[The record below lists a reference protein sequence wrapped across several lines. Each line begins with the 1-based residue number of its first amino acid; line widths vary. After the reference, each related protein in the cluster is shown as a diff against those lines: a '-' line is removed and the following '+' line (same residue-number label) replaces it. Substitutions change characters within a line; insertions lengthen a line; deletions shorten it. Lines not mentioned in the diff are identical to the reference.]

1 MKRANWI
8 LCLFVMCVSMS
19 QIFAQRKTAT
29 TPTVTA
35 IRSTT
40 TDIGTVHHGSTLE
53 PPRAIEFK
61 EGAVSSAQF
70 DANIRTYF
78 NIPADYSFTETESS
92 TDQLGIRHRYL
103 QQYYKGVVIEGMGYR
118 VHEKNGFVKSAN
130 GRSTRNIRLDL
141 QTRLGE
147 KQALSI
153 ATDYLKTKDTTIRAG
168 KKLITSKEFTY
179 TPESFALAFQFDM
192 DVSLIEQWRISI
204 DARTGE
210 VINKV
215 SLVNSCFHE
224 NEKEV
229 PPLPYT
235 TGTGLTRYYGQKNIR
250 IEKFDDGSARL
261 VGQTENGGML
271 QTYTYNNASVLAWF
285 FGFNVPLY
293 NISSSTTNFIEP
305 YHKSAVSVQWAAEQ
319 AYEYYFKK
327 LNRRSF
333 DNNNSTIEMLVNV
346 DVGMNNAFWSR
357 NTLLFGDGSDNN
369 PLVEL
374 DVVSHELTHGVTQFE
389 ASLQY
394 YNESG
399 ALNESFSDIF
409 AKAIEFDT
417 FGDTATW
424 QLAKYYRAG
433 GLRDFSNPNLKNQPD
448 TWLGDMWYTGY
459 DDNGGVHYNSG
470 VQNFWYYLLCEGGS
484 GINDNEESY
493 SVQSIGMDAAT
504 KITYRN
510 LTEYLTYSSEY
521 LDSRI
526 GSLLAAADL
535 YGKNSV
541 IYQQVVNAWDAVGVI
556 DEPIITNLE
565 LFDITATTVKLKGS
579 LVPRADSASYHFEY
593 GTTSAYGS
601 SSDSKKYVDKVEGLL
616 RGLKS
621 ETRYFLRLVATNV
634 NGSSYAMQE
643 FTTLPLT
650 PMVRIKQTA
659 DITETSA
666 ILYGQINPNSL
677 ITSYYFEYGLT
688 PSFGMITPT
697 QLTSDT
703 TEFIDVSIPVDN
715 LLPRQTYYYRLV
727 ATNSSSQAKSTGAS
741 FFTSS
746 KPIIT
751 SIAPIVGK
759 IGDEVTI
766 VGSNFNSIAEKNI
779 VKFGATRATIVS
791 ASTTQLKVKVPVG
804 ASYGSLT
811 VLDEQSG
818 LMAQSSEEFV
828 PTFSGGFDKGD
839 LQMRVGINDI
849 RIYQA
854 FIEDMDGDGKPDIFA
869 SHNNSFS
876 VYQNVN
882 QGGDITAE
890 SFVRTAF
897 NVPFRSRLWLA
908 DVDGN
913 GLKDVVGLGEGG
925 IRILPNLSVPGF
937 VFFGAPVDI
946 PSPYFYNLKIEDFDQ
961 DGRTDIAL
969 FFSYTTGTYIHI
981 FRNKNPKGF
990 ILPENFTNVLT
1001 LVDASYSRAFETGDV
1016 NNDGKPDIILTAE
1029 SNSFGYIFKNTSN
1042 QPGNL
1047 QFEQMAFDDGLK
1059 TIILK
1064 CYIRDLNQDK
1074 RKDIIA
1080 RYWNTPTSL
1089 GLIENLSIS
1098 PLTMGSTILH
1108 ETDVQ
1113 DNLRDLREFQFGDI
1127 NGDGKVDMLLGLSN
1141 RTFQYLKNNLS
1152 PNDHFT
1158 STSFEKINSYGKSIG
1173 DNNTVEPLLSINDLN
1188 GDGRPEVIAAYSYN
1202 YGPHDGYQMEIWQN
1216 APPNCPDPS
1225 LIKVQVSDNTATI
1238 ILPPNQTFNDYSFE
1252 YMVKGYDNWYPVYST
1267 TLDLYRA
1274 ASYQLRVRAR
1284 CYLDYTNYFYLN
1296 FNSECVYL
1304 STFSISNIKA
1314 NSIDV
1319 YASEVNSFEIQ
1330 YSPADK
1336 NQWLDVPTSNSYSS
1350 TQITNLAAGTAYDI
1364 RFRGRCNYPTEF
1376 NYRKVTTLCPTL
1388 TSITITNIQFNSA
1401 KVNWT
1406 SNYSG
1411 TVVLEYSPNNYNWI
1425 SIGENQMMSPLLP
1438 AREYNVRGKL
1448 SCPDRPSDF
1457 IYTYF
1462 ATPCP
1467 KVSNISV
1474 EEITPFSA
1482 LVKWQDEANMGN
1494 YQVNYSPTTGG
1505 IGTSVQ
1511 TTSTSIQLNKLTP
1524 GTNYLVL
1531 ITPICS
1537 GGGNTTPTSFTTIC
1551 FTPTNLATTQV
1562 SHNSA
1567 DLSWFDSFGGVLYS
1581 VDYAPAGTNN
1591 WRTIQSSTTYVTLDP
1606 LRPATQYEAR
1616 VHITC
1621 KSVTPQFTKLLFET
1635 NAYEETSLAPNP
1647 TDKTITIYPAKNLI
1661 GSSFTIYDNFGRQ
1674 FISGKLLDYTFD
1686 LSLLAPGLYTLQI
1699 EGEKPIKILKR

>member
-8 LCLFVMCVSMS
+8 LCLFVICVSMS
-19 QIFAQRKTAT
+19 PLFAQRKTAT
-29 TPTVTA
+29 TPAVTT

-92 TDQLGIRHRYL
+92 TDQLGMRHRYL

-130 GRSTRNIRLDL
+130 GRATRNIRLDL

-147 KQALSI
+147 KQAFSI

-168 KKLITSKEFTY
+168 KKLITSKGFTF
-179 TPESFALAFQFDM
+179 TSESFSLAYQFDI

-215 SLVNSCFHE
+215 SLVNNCFHE

-235 TGTGLTRYYGQKNIR
+235 TGTGLTKYYGQKNIR

-271 QTYTYNNASVLAWF
+271 ETYTFNNASVMAWV
-285 FGFNVPLY
+285 FGFNVPTY
-293 NISSSTTNFIEP
+293 NISSSTTNFVEP
-305 YHKSAVSVQWAAEQ
+305 YHKNAVSVQWAGEQ

-327 LNRRSF
+327 LNRSSF
-333 DNNNSTIEMLVNV
+333 DNNNSTIKMLVNV

-374 DVVSHELTHGVTQFE
+374 DVVGHELTHGVTQFE
-389 ASLQY
+389 AGLQY

-433 GLRDFSNPNLKNQPD
+433 GLRDFSNPNLRNQPD

-634 NGSSYAMQE
+634 NGSSYARQE

-677 ITSYYFEYGLT
+677 VTSYYFEYGLT

-703 TEFIDVSIPVDN
+703 TEFIDVSIPVEN

-828 PTFSGGFDKGD
+828 PTFSGGFDQGD
-839 LQMRVGINDI
+839 LQMRVGIDDI

-854 FIEDMDGDGKPDIFA
+854 YIEDMDGDGKPDIFA

-897 NVPFRSRLWLA
+897 NVPFRSQLWLA
-908 DVDGN
+908 DFDGN
-913 GLKDVVGLGEGG
+913 GLKDVIGLGEGG
-925 IRILPNLSVPGF
+925 FRILPNLSVPGF
-937 VFFGAPVDI
+937 IFFGTPVDI
-946 PSPYFYNLKIEDFDQ
+946 PSPYFFDLSVDDFDQ
-961 DGRTDIAL
+961 DGRADIAL
-969 FFSYTTGTYIHI
+969 FYSYLSGTEIHI

-990 ILPENFTNVLT
+990 ILAENFANDLRIFNPSHV
-1001 LVDASYSRAFETGDV
+1001 RGFKTGDID
-1016 NNDGKPDIILTAE
+1016 NDGKPDIILATQ
-1029 SNSFGYIFKNTSN
+1029 SNSFGYIYKNTSN
-1042 QPGNL
+1042 QSGD
-1047 QFEQMAFDDGLK
+1047 FKFDEIRFDDGLK
-1059 TIILK
+1059 IMAWK
-1064 CYIRDLNQDK
+1064 FYIHDLNQDN
-1074 RKDIIA
+1074 RKDIVA
-1080 RYWNTPTSL
+1080 RYSDGAKTL
-1089 GLIENLSIS
+1089 GVIENLSSS
-1098 PLTMGSTILH
+1098 PLTFGSPILLD
-1108 ETDVQ
+1108 TDAP
-1113 DNLRDLREFQFGDI
+1113 NSLREFEFGDI
-1127 NGDGKVDMLLGLSN
+1127 NGDGKIDMLLGRN
-1141 RTFQYLKNNLS
+1141 DRTFQYLKNSLL
-1152 PNDHFT
+1152 PNDHL
-1158 STSFEKINSYGKSIG
+1158 SISLFEKVSTYGSSTG
-1173 DNNTVEPLLSINDLN
+1173 DGNIVDTQFSINDLN
-1188 GDGRPEVIAAYSYN
+1188 GDGRPEVVAANYYY
-1202 YGPHDGYQMEIWQN
+1202 YGPHVGYQMEIWQN
-1216 APPNCPDPS
+1216 APPKCPDPS
-1225 LIKVQVSDNTATI
+1225 LVNVQVSNYTATI
-1238 ILPPNQTFNDYSFE
+1238 IFPGNQSFNE
-1252 YMVKGYDNWYPVYST
+1252 YIVEYAPKGSSYWNQAYST
-1267 TLDLYRA
+1267 TLYLSQA
-1274 ASYQLRVRAR
+1274 TAYQLRVRAR
-1284 CYLDYTNYFYLN
+1284 CYLGYTDYFYRE
-1296 FNSECVYL
+1296 FYTECV
-1304 STFSISNIKA
+1304 SIGGFLLTNIQA
-1314 NSIDV
+1314 NSV
-1319 YASEVNSFEIQ
+1319 NAQASDINSFEIE

-1336 NQWLDVPTSNSYSS
+1336 NEWIKVPYSNLNFVSP
-1350 TQITNLAAGTAYDI
+1350 ITNLSPGTTYDI
-1364 RFRGRCNYPTEF
+1364 RFRGRCNYPTPF
-1376 NYRKVTTLCPTL
+1376 NYRKITTLCPTL
-1388 TSITITNIQFNSA
+1388 SSITVTNILFNSA

-1406 SNYSG
+1406 SNYTGSAL
-1411 TVVLEYSPNNYNWI
+1411 LEYSQDNVNWI
-1425 SIGENQMMSPLLP
+1425 SIGETQMMSPLLP
-1438 AREYNVRGKL
+1438 AREYYVRGKL
-1448 SCPDRPSDF
+1448 LCPDRQSEF
-1457 IYTYF
+1457 IYTSF
-1462 ATPCP
+1462 VTPCP

-1482 LVKWQDEANMGN
+1482 FVKWEDEANIGN

-1505 IGTSVQ
+1505 AGITVQ
-1511 TTSTSIQLNKLTP
+1511 ITSTSIQLNKLTP

-1531 ITPICS
+1531 ITPICG
-1537 GGGNTTPTSFTTIC
+1537 GGGNTVPTSFTTIC
-1551 FTPTNLATTQV
+1551 FTPTNLETTQV
-1562 SHNSA
+1562 SHNSV

-1581 VDYAPAGTNN
+1581 VDYTPVGTNA
-1591 WRTIQSSTTYVTLDP
+1591 WRTIQSSTTYVTLDR

-1621 KSVTPQFTKLLFET
+1621 KSVTPQFTKLFFET

-1647 TDKTITIYPAKNLI
+1647 TDKSITIYPAKNLI